1 MSNVSVRY
9 LIRADERQCAN
20 CSEPATSVIN
30 DVPQCNEHAGRRI
43 IDEFPEI
50 LGDLLAQKLK
60 TG

>member
-1 MSNVSVRY
+1 MPVDVHYPLRKE
-9 LIRADERQCAN
+9 ERQCAN
-20 CSEPATSVIN
+20 CGQPATSVIN
-30 DVPQCNEHAGRRI
+30 NVPQCNEHAGRRI

>member
-1 MSNVSVRY
+1 MSVKVRY
-9 LIRADERQCAN
+9 PMRAEERQCAN
-20 CSEPATSVIN
+20 CTLPATSVIN
-30 DVPQCNEHAGRRI
+30 DIPQCNEHAGRRI

>member
-1 MSNVSVRY
+1 MPVDVHYPLRKE
-9 LIRADERQCAN
+9 ERQCAN
-20 CSEPATSVIN
+20 CGQPATSVIN
-30 DVPQCNEHAGRRI
+30 NVPHYEHAGRRI